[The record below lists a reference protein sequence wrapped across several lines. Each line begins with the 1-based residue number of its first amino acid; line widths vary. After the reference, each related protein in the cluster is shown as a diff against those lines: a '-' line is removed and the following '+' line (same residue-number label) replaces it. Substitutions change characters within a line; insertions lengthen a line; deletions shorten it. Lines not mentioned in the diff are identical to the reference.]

1 MRGALTT
8 LDADCARVS
17 AELPLRA
24 NLSALDNVALI
35 PLYQRGVGATRA
47 AAEARALLERLG
59 HAATLPLRDPDM
71 DNGQRFA
78 TKLAR
83 ALVLERPR
91 LVIDTPAALLPD
103 LRYPDFIRALAAR
116 VGGAPWD
123 VYDYAWNEALW
134 YA

>member
-71 DNGQRFA
+71 DNGQ
-78 TKLAR
+78 
-83 ALVLERPR
+83 LVLGRPR

-116 VGGAPWD
+116 VDGAPWD

-134 YA
+134 HA